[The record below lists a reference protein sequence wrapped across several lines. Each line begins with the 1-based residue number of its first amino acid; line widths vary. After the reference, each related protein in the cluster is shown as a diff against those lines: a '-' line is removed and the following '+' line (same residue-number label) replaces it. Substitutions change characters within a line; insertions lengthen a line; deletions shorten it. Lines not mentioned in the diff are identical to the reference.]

1 MAAPGVEQV
10 GERPLEELVQN
21 ASQQAVALARE
32 QLDVARQE
40 LLARA
45 RRAAPGLGLIGG
57 GAFLLALASGTGSAS
72 LILLLSRRPGASA
85 AALGVTA
92 AYAGAG
98 AFLAREG
105 LVRVQD
111 AASPGATVEDEPA
124 KSAKG
129 NAQSPTQPAR
139 SAAKTARQS
148 VKSQTKSR
156 PQPGRGKLDAKSATP
171 RRGAPRAQAER
182 RRRS

>member
-1 MAAPGVEQV
+1 MPVPKAAQV

-21 ASQQAVALARE
+21 ASQQAVVLAGE

-57 GAFLLALASGTGSAS
+57 GAFLAALASGTGTAS

-85 AALGVTA
+85 AALAVTA
-92 AYAGAG
+92 AYGAAGAV
-98 AFLAREG
+98 LTREG
-105 LVRVQD
+105 LARLQD
-111 AASPGATVEDEPA
+111 AASAGATDEDEQA
-124 KSAKG
+124 ESEERK
-129 NAQSPTQPAR
+129 AQSPRQAGRSAAR
-139 SAAKTARQS
+139 SARQG

-156 PQPGRGKLDAKSATP
+156 AQSTRRTLDTKSATP
-171 RRGAPRAQAER
+171 RRRTARAQSAR
-182 RRRS
+182 QRRS

>member
-1 MAAPGVEQV
+1 MATRGVEQV

-21 ASQQAVALARE
+21 ASQQAVVLARE
-32 QLDVARQE
+32 QLDVARLE

-57 GAFLLALASGTGSAS
+57 GAFLAALASGTGTTS
-72 LILLLSRRPGASA
+72 LILLLSRRPGAAA

-105 LVRVQD
+105 LVRLQD
-111 AASPGATVEDEPA
+111 AASPAATVEDEPA
-124 KSAKG
+124 KSAESKP
-129 NAQSPTQPAR
+129 SRPAR
-139 SAAKTARQS
+139 SAAKSARQS
-148 VKSQTKSR
+148 VKSQQQSSR
-156 PQPGRGKLDAKSATP
+156 RKLDAKSATP
-171 RRGAPRAQAER
+171 RRRAPKAQTER